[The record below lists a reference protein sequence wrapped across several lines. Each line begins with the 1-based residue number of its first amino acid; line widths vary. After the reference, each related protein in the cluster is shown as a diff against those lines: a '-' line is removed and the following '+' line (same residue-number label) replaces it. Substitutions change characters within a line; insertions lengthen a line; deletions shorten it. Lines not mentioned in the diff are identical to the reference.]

1 MKISPEIIVLHQ
13 KLQRIY
19 RRRKAQIESE
29 NKIEVDEITSKVA
42 VLYEKLRNT
51 VDFKEMHL
59 LRRFAIE
66 RNIKRRFVMELL
78 KPNIAESLVEELI
91 RARYLPNNTIPEEI
105 IKDVE
110 KIIIKYNDLFL
121 MMNEMYGGKEVQE
134 YSDWLLSIEA
144 CEIDM
149 LLDPE
154 DIADAVIETMYE
166 MTKSRVK
173 MQGEEM
179 HIREKN
185 LQLYIA
191 IHKSL
196 VKSDDTI
203 ISYHL
208 LNLYYDEW
216 LQADEKLIKV
226 VAGHLPEIYRTVQR
240 QLNHPYQ
247 MKIFNTIK
255 EPVVTFKIL
264 HELILDKKEAIQDIL
279 ADPETLAAETKLMVG
294 KKYKLIQRKLRQ
306 SSVRAIIYLF
316 ITKVLLALVLEFPYE
331 LYALGHVNYF
341 NLGINVIFPPV
352 LMFLVTLSL
361 LPPSKQNTTQILK
374 NVKNLIYDEP
384 EKSILCK
391 LKSKYKKNM
400 SYQIFYYVMYTAL
413 YIVVFGAII
422 KGLQRLDFNII
433 SGAIFLFFLTA
444 VSFFAIRIRNSA
456 KEYIVVKRKEGL
468 ISFLVHF
475 FSLPVIAVGRWLST
489 KFKKLNIFAFIMDF
503 IIEAPFKMFVAA
515 IEDWFSFIKEK
526 REEVYHD
533 KQ

>member
-1 MKISPEIIVLHQ
+1 MKISPEIIELHQ
-13 KLQRIY
+13 KLRNIY

-29 NKIEVDEITSKVA
+29 SKIEVDEITSKVA

-66 RNIKRRFVMELL
+66 RNIKRRFIMETL
-78 KPNIAESLVEELI
+78 KPNIARSLVEELI
-91 RARYLPNNTIPEEI
+91 RARYLPNNTIPEET

-134 YSDWLLSIEA
+134 YSDWLLGIEA

-149 LLDPE
+149 LLYPE
-154 DIADAVIETMYE
+154 DIADAVIETMHQV
-166 MTKSRVK
+166 TKSRVK
-173 MQGEEM
+173 MQGDDM

-208 LNLYYDEW
+208 LNLYYDKW
-216 LQADEKLIKV
+216 IGADEKLIKI
-226 VAGHLPEIYRTVQR
+226 VAGHLPEIYRTVQH
-240 QLNHPYQ
+240 QFNHPYQ
-247 MKIFNTIK
+247 MKIYNSIR
-255 EPVVTFKIL
+255 EPVVTFKVL
-264 HELILDKKEAIQDIL
+264 HELVLDKGEELENIL
-279 ADPETLAAETKLMVG
+279 ADPETLESEAKLMIG
-294 KKYKLIQRKLRQ
+294 KRYKTIRRRLRQ

-331 LYALGHVNYF
+331 LYALGHVNYI
-341 NLGINVIFPPV
+341 NLAINVTFPPV

-361 LPPSKQNTTQILK
+361 LPPSKQNTTEILK
-374 NVKNLIYDEP
+374 NIKNLVYNEP
-384 EKSILCK
+384 ANSILCK
-391 LKSKYKKNM
+391 LKSKYKKNIG
-400 SYQIFYYVMYTAL
+400 YQVFYYLMYTAL
-413 YIVVFGAII
+413 YVVVFGAII
-422 KGLQRLDFNII
+422 GGLKRLEFNII

-456 KEYIVVKRKEGL
+456 KEYIIVKRKEGF
-468 ISFLVHF
+468 ISFFVHF
-475 FSLPVIAVGRWLST
+475 FSLPIIAVGRWLST
-489 KFKKLNIFAFIMDF
+489 RFKKLNIFAFIMDF

-515 IEDWFSFIKEK
+515 VEDWFSFIKEK